1 MPVPGKDKK
10 KKVKMEKEKAAQIK
24 STQLLMR
31 AIQLNYQ
38 QHWYVCLNN
47 QYAVVMICIVIM
59 KISSNWNQLLKIK
72 VQVPNRCLWP
82 LWKNPFTMFITLLGY
97 LEFNL

>member
-38 QHWYVCLNN
+38 QHWYVWLNN
-47 QYAVVMICIVIM
+47 QYAVLMIYIVIM
-59 KISSNWNQLLKIK
+59 KNSSDLKQTKGSGLRPYATEPGDID
-72 VQVPNRCLWP
+72 VIWQCFSLRVV
-82 LWKNPFTMFITLLGY
+82 
-97 LEFNL
+97 

>member
-47 QYAVVMICIVIM
+47 QYAVLMIYIVIM
-59 KISSNWNQLLKIK
+59 RNSSNLANYRKID
-72 VQVPNRCLWP
+72 L
-82 LWKNPFTMFITLLGY
+82 
-97 LEFNL
+97 

>member
-47 QYAVVMICIVIM
+47 QYAVLMIYIVIM
-59 KISSNWNQLLKIK
+59 RNSSNLNQLLKIK
-72 VQVPNRCLWP
+72 VQVPFCCLWP
-82 LWKNPFTMFITLLGY
+82 L
-97 LEFNL
+97 

>member
-38 QHWYVCLNN
+38 QHWYICLNN
-47 QYAVVMICIVIM
+47 QYAVLMIYIVIM
-59 KISSNWNQLLKIK
+59 KNSSNFNRLLKIN
-72 VQVPNRCLWP
+72 VQLPNHCLWP
-82 LWKNPFTMFITLLGY
+82 LWKNPVTMCITLLGY